1 VEVGEHVVHKGSRQS
16 LKRGSLR
23 DEKVSYWH
31 VHGRSVECG

>member
-1 VEVGEHVVHKGSRQS
+1 MEVGEHVVHKGSRQS